1 MTEKTSDS
9 NEQSEIARIGNRL
22 RKERVRQKLSDKD
35 IASHLHLSTS
45 RVKDLEEGRVGD
57 MATIYWRGYIRSY
70 ARMLGMDPA
79 NILANIEP
87 DQPPELR
94 EILPASRRAWKFDRF
109 LKFATYA
116 LVTTVIV
123 PPLVIIYLQSGWR
136 MVDADLISTSTAG
149 EQAVTSSEERMA
161 GRIAR
166 ALATDEDEARAVA
179 PGHVSAS
186 ALPLSAVRPMRP
198 TESALSPASLL
209 PLDFDGE
216 AAEPDQTLELT
227 LRLLE
232 DTWVEITAADGQR
245 LEYDLLR
252 AGQQLSYRGLPPYK
266 ILLGR
271 ANSVELQ
278 LGGEIL
284 RYDGHDRG
292 EVVQLQLLAGG
303 EIVR

>member
-1 MTEKTSDS
+1 MTEKPSDH
-9 NEQSEIARIGNRL
+9 NEQPQSEITQIGNRL
-22 RKERVRQKLSDKD
+22 RKERVRQNLSDQD
-35 IASHLHLSTS
+35 VASHLHLSMS
-45 RVKDLEEGRVGD
+45 RVRDLEQGRVHD
-57 MATIYWRGYIRSY
+57 MAAIYWRGYISNY
-70 ARMLGMDPA
+70 ARLLGMDPA
-79 NILANIEP
+79 TLLAGVEP

-94 EILPASRRAWKFDRF
+94 EILPASKRAWRFDRF

-136 MVDADLISTSTAG
+136 MVDADLISTSSAG
-149 EQAVTSSEERMA
+149 DQVVTSSDERMA

-166 ALATDEDEARAVA
+166 ALAVDENEASTDT

-186 ALPLSAVRPMRP
+186 ALPLSAVRPIRP
-198 TESALSPASLL
+198 SEVSPTPLL
-209 PLDFDGE
+209 PLDLNGE

-252 AGQQLSYRGLPPYK
+252 AGRQLSYRGLPPYK

-271 ANSVELQ
+271 ANSVEL
-278 LGGEIL
+278 LLAGELIE
-284 RYDGHDRG
+284 YEGHDRG